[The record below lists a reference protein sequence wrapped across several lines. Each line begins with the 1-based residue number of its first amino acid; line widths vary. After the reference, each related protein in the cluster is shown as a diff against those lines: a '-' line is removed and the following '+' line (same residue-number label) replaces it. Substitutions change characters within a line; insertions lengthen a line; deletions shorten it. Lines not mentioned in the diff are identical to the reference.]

1 MCYDQRMRTTIKLDD
16 DVIAAI
22 EQLRRKSNLGISETV
37 NRLIRRGLNARQERR
52 RFTQR
57 TSPLGLRIDVSN
69 VAEALELLEGPT
81 AR

>member
-1 MCYDQRMRTTIKLDD
+1 MRTTIKLDD
-16 DVIAAI
+16 DVSAAI
-22 EQLRRKSNLGISETV
+22 EQLRSNSKMGVSEAV
-37 NRLIRRGLNARQERR
+37 NLLIRRGLGAQKKRR
-52 RFTQR
+52 RFVQR